1 MAHLL
6 RELGQLLEEVGV
18 IVADGRLQ
26 QLPAGVP
33 LLHPHIGLM
42 EGTHKIISRRRTM
55 EAEEGPAVKNHGAC
69 ELGVQS
75 GGRARSY
82 LVLQLL
88 LRQPGSH
95 DDVAAVPSCP
105 FAMRLA
111 CSSRKAPSWK
121 LGTSMVLCRH
131 QNHCERLGHS
141 MSRVLGM
148 RPPEALQREY

>member
-18 IVADGRLQ
+18 IVAAGRLQ

-42 EGTHKIISRRRTM
+42 EGTHKIISRRGTM

-95 DDVAAVPSCP
+95 DDVAAVPSCHV
-105 FAMRLA
+105 
-111 CSSRKAPSWK
+111 CDEI
-121 LGTSMVLCRH
+121 SML
-131 QNHCERLGHS
+131 
-141 MSRVLGM
+141 
-148 RPPEALQREY
+148 